1 MTTTSTPSSVKTESP
16 SVVWRTPS
24 TPRIAP
30 PEADTPLIIDSDTV
44 LSRPIT
50 AQKLETIARRDPEVL
65 QTTRSVNLT
74 QLAQRDTRDPAT
86 APFRSD

>member
-44 LSRPIT
+44 LPCTIT
-50 AQKLETIARRDPEVL
+50 EQTLEAIARRDPEVL
-65 QTTRSVNLT
+65 QTTRSINL
-74 QLAQRDTRDPAT
+74 A
-86 APFRSD
+86 